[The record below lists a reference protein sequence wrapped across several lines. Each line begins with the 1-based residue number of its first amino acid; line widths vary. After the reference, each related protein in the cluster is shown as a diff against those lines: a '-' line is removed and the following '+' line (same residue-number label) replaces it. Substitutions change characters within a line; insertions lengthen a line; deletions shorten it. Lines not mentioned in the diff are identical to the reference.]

1 MSEPTSCRS
10 KDWRDLPHVK
20 ALKQARASWQLP
32 RAVRIAIVA
41 VLAGYL
47 AVIVVGVVSTR
58 FSMSDLATLGLFT
71 ACGVISVEV
80 SLRLAWPRPRRDRI
94 SRDFLGVWALPVML
108 LLPPVYAA
116 AAVVVPGLYVQL
128 RAWRTD
134 PLKVVY
140 STAALGL
147 ARAAGSATFIAIAGH
162 RVPGAGLI
170 QLFGSGRK
178 ELAVLAAIVAWW
190 LVNYVL
196 IGAVVALTVGMHHV
210 LASLRDREALSVD
223 VVDASMGILA
233 TIAFALR
240 PELVAVVAAPV
251 LYMQHQAF
259 SGLRTAVRT
268 DLLTDVASPEY
279 WRETAA
285 REVQRAVASAADLAV
300 LMVDIDH
307 FKNVN
312 DRHGHLAGDA
322 VLAAVARA
330 IATAL
335 RPGDLVGRL
344 GGEEFAAVLS
354 GSNIADAE
362 SAAGRVRAAVAD
374 VRVRS
379 DRGEWI
385 SVTVS
390 AGVAGLAAHGTTLAE
405 LLDAADGAL
414 YTAKDAGRNAV
425 RVAGAVSVGDRLID
439 LRQDPSP
446 RHDHDL
452 RHDPS
457 PRHDLRHE
465 LAEQPGPPEGR

>member
-1 MSEPTSCRS
+1 M
-10 KDWRDLPHVK
+10 K
-20 ALKQARASWQLP
+20 ALTRARASWQLP

-41 VLAGYL
+41 VLVGYV
-47 AVIVVGVVSTR
+47 AVIVGGVMTTG
-58 FSMSDLATLGLFT
+58 FSIRDLATLGLFS
-71 ACGVISVEV
+71 ACGVVSVEV

-116 AAVVVPGLYVQL
+116 VAVVVPGLYVQL

-162 RVPGAGLI
+162 HASGAGLTH
-170 QLFGSGRK
+170 LFGSGRN
-178 ELAVLAAIVAWW
+178 ELAVLAAILVWW
-190 LVNYVL
+190 LVNYIL
-196 IGAVVALTVGMHHV
+196 IGAVVALSVGLHHV
-210 LASLRDREALSVD
+210 LASLRDREAISVD

-259 SGLRTAVRT
+259 SGLRSAVRT

-379 DRGEWI
+379 DRGDWI

-390 AGVAGLAAHGTTLAE
+390 AGVAGLAANGATLAE

-414 YTAKDAGRNAV
+414 YAAKDAGRNAV
-425 RVAGAVSVGDRLID
+425 RVAGPVRDRLID
-439 LRQDPSP
+439 LRP
-446 RHDHDL
+446 DL
-452 RHDPS
+452 RP
-457 PRHDLRHE
+457 DLCPE
-465 LAEQPGPPEGR
+465 LAEQAGPPEGR

>member
-1 MSEPTSCRS
+1 
-10 KDWRDLPHVK
+10 
-20 ALKQARASWQLP
+20 
-32 RAVRIAIVA
+32 
-41 VLAGYL
+41 
-47 AVIVVGVVSTR
+47 
-58 FSMSDLATLGLFT
+58 
-71 ACGVISVEV
+71 
-80 SLRLAWPRPRRDRI
+80 
-94 SRDFLGVWALPVML
+94 
-108 LLPPVYAA
+108 
-116 AAVVVPGLYVQL
+116 
-128 RAWRTD
+128 
-134 PLKVVY
+134 
-140 STAALGL
+140 
-147 ARAAGSATFIAIAGH
+147 
-162 RVPGAGLI
+162 
-170 QLFGSGRK
+170 
-178 ELAVLAAIVAWW
+178 
-190 LVNYVL
+190 
-196 IGAVVALTVGMHHV
+196 
-210 LASLRDREALSVD
+210 
-223 VVDASMGILA
+223 MGILA

-414 YTAKDAGRNAV
+414 YAAKDAGRNAV

>member
-1 MSEPTSCRS
+1 M
-10 KDWRDLPHVK
+10 
-20 ALKQARASWQLP
+20 
-32 RAVRIAIVA
+32 
-41 VLAGYL
+41 
-47 AVIVVGVVSTR
+47 
-58 FSMSDLATLGLFT
+58 
-71 ACGVISVEV
+71 
-80 SLRLAWPRPRRDRI
+80 

-134 PLKVVY
+134 PLKVIY

-162 RVPGAGLI
+162 HVRGSGLT

-178 ELAVLAAIVAWW
+178 ELAVLAAILVWW

-196 IGAVVALTVGMHHV
+196 IGAVVALTVGLHDV
-210 LASLRDREALSVD
+210 LVSLRDREAISVD

-259 SGLRTAVRT
+259 SGLRSAVRT

-300 LMVDIDH
+300 LMVDVDH

-354 GSNIADAE
+354 GSNIFDAE

-414 YTAKDAGRNAV
+414 YAAKDAGRNAV
-425 RVAGAVSVGDRLID
+425 RVAGPVPVRDQVI
-439 LRQDPSP
+439 
-446 RHDHDL
+446 DL
-452 RHDPS
+452 RHDLHHDSRP
-457 PRHDLRHE
+457 DLRHE